1 MGLGVISNYA
11 ANVAHRNLVASD
23 ASATNSL
30 SKLSSGKRVM
40 NARDDAA
47 SMAIGAR
54 LNAEVGALKVAT
66 TNASQAGALLQV
78 MDGGMST
85 INDILVRV
93 KQLAVQAGSEN
104 LGTTERGYI
113 NNEAQSLLGEVTRI
127 ANDTEFNGVN
137 VLNDATVTL
146 NFKVGTG
153 ATAAEDDLAFTLVN
167 VTTAA
172 AGLNLAAV
180 DLSGAD
186 ATNANTAIPLIDAAI
201 NALQTARA
209 SVGVNQNRLEF
220 AAQNLRTVSE
230 NSENARS
237 VLIDLDVASEM
248 AAFSSKQVLMQSG
261 IAMLGQA
268 NQMPQNLLR
277 LLQ

>member
-30 SKLSSGKRVM
+30 AKLSSGKRVM

-54 LNAEVGALKVAT
+54 LNAEVGALKTAT

-78 MDGGMST
+78 MDGGMNT
-85 INDILVRV
+85 INDILVRM
-93 KQLAVQAGSEN
+93 KQLSVQAGSDN
-104 LGTTERGYI
+104 LGATERGYI
-113 NNEAQSLLGEVTRI
+113 NNEATALAAEIDRI
-127 ANDTEFNGVN
+127 ATDTEFNGVK
-137 VLNDATVTL
+137 VLNSATGL
-146 NFKVGTG
+146 NFKIGSG
-153 ATAAEDDLAFTLVN
+153 AVAAEDDLTFTTSDNTLATLTGGGA
-167 VTTAA
+167 TTMATK
-172 AGLNLAAV
+172 
-180 DLSGAD
+180 AD
-186 ATNANTAIPLIDAAI
+186 ADTASASIDTAI
-201 NALQTARA
+201 NTLQTNRA
-209 SVGVNQNRLEF
+209 AVGVNQNRLEF
-220 AAQNLRTVSE
+220 AAQNLRTISE

-237 VLIDLDVASEM
+237 VLVDLDVASEM

-268 NQMPQNLLR
+268 NQMPQNLMR

>member
-1 MGLGVISNYA
+1 MGLGVVSNYA

-78 MDGGMST
+78 MDGGMNT
-85 INDILVRV
+85 INDILVRM

-104 LGTTERGYI
+104 LGATERGYI
-113 NNEAQSLLGEVTRI
+113 NNEATALGNEINRI
-127 ANDTEFNGVN
+127 AADTEFNGVN
-137 VLNDATVTL
+137 VLNSATAL
-146 NFKVGTG
+146 AFKIGSG
-153 ATAAEDDLAFTLVN
+153 ATAAEDDLSFTTSDNTLA
-167 VTTAA
+167 TLTGGGATAMGTKAA
-172 AGLNLAAV
+172 ADIASASI
-180 DLSGAD
+180 D
-186 ATNANTAIPLIDAAI
+186 TAI
-201 NALQTARA
+201 NTLQTNRA
-209 SVGVNQNRLEF
+209 AVGVNQNRLEF
-220 AAQNLRTVSE
+220 AAQNLRTISE

-248 AAFSSKQVLMQSG
+248 ASFSSKQVLMQS
-261 IAMLGQA
+261 
-268 NQMPQNLLR
+268 
-277 LLQ
+277 

>member
-1 MGLGVISNYA
+1 MGLGVVSNYA

-78 MDGGMST
+78 MDGGMNT
-85 INDILVRV
+85 INDILVRM

-104 LGTTERGYI
+104 LGATERGYI
-113 NNEAQSLLGEVTRI
+113 NNEATALGNEINRI
-127 ANDTEFNGVN
+127 AADTEFNGVN
-137 VLNDATVTL
+137 VLNSATAL
-146 NFKVGTG
+146 AFKIGSG
-153 ATAAEDDLAFTLVN
+153 ATAAEDDLSFTTSDNTLA
-167 VTTAA
+167 TLTGGGATAMGTKAA
-172 AGLNLAAV
+172 ADIASASI
-180 DLSGAD
+180 D
-186 ATNANTAIPLIDAAI
+186 TAI
-201 NALQTARA
+201 NNLQTNRA
-209 SVGVNQNRLEF
+209 AVGVNQNRLEF
-220 AAQNLRTVSE
+220 AAQNLRTISE

-248 AAFSSKQVLMQSG
+248 ASFSSKQVLMQSG

>member
-30 SKLSSGKRVM
+30 AKLSSGKRVM

-78 MDGGMST
+78 MDGGMNT
-85 INDILVRV
+85 INDILVRM
-93 KQLAVQAGSEN
+93 KQLAVQAGSDN
-104 LGTTERGYI
+104 LGATERGYI
-113 NNEAQSLLGEVTRI
+113 DNEATALANEIERI
-127 ANDTEFNGVN
+127 ADDTEFNGVK
-137 VLNDATVTL
+137 VLNSATAL
-146 NFKVGTG
+146 NFKIGSG
-153 ATAAEDDLAFTLVN
+153 ATAAEDDLTFTTSD
-167 VTTAA
+167 VT
-172 AGLNLAAV
+172 
-180 DLSGAD
+180 
-186 ATNANTAIPLIDAAI
+186 ATTLGIDAATIDLTTKANADTASGLIDTAI
-201 NALQTARA
+201 NTLQTARA
-209 SVGVNQNRLEF
+209 GVGVNQNRLEF
-220 AAQNLRTVSE
+220 AAQNLRTISE

-248 AAFSSKQVLMQSG
+248 ASFSSKQVLMQSG

>member
-30 SKLSSGKRVM
+30 AKLSSGKRVM

-54 LNAEVGALKVAT
+54 LNAEVGSLKVAT

>member
-1 MGLGVISNYA
+1 MGLGVVSNYA

-30 SKLSSGKRVM
+30 AKLSSGKRVM

-78 MDGGMST
+78 MDGGMNT
-85 INDILVRV
+85 INDILVRM

-104 LGTTERGYI
+104 LGATERGYI
-113 NNEAQSLLGEVTRI
+113 NNEATALGNEINRI
-127 ANDTEFNGVN
+127 AADTEFNGVK
-137 VLNDATVTL
+137 VLNSATAL
-146 NFKVGTG
+146 AFKIGSG
-153 ATAAEDDLAFTLVN
+153 ATAAEDDLSFTTSDNTLA
-167 VTTAA
+167 TLTGGGATAMGTKAA
-172 AGLNLAAV
+172 ADIASASI
-180 DLSGAD
+180 D
-186 ATNANTAIPLIDAAI
+186 TAI
-201 NALQTARA
+201 NTLQTNRA
-209 SVGVNQNRLEF
+209 AVGVNQNRLEF
-220 AAQNLRTVSE
+220 AAQNLRTISE

-248 AAFSSKQVLMQSG
+248 ASFSSKQVLMQSG